1 MSSTSLQFHIVLSVC
16 VVFCVALPLSSKQ
29 DEDTAR
35 LLNKLFPASE
45 TRATED
51 SWFDHSFRRLPLEQ
65 KTSTNDQVREQQL
78 KKELLQDILEME
90 KRRLEQ
96 ARADQT
102 TNEKREPQR
111 RCLAGQWW
119 FNCKGKQDTSEETGR
134 RTEDSQALRG
144 PAPVHLSD
152 VELEKMKQY
161 DMELERALQR
171 LQLKGEDDQHRQM

>member
-16 VVFCVALPLSSKQ
+16 VVFCVAFPLSSKQ

-45 TRATED
+45 TRTTED

-152 VELEKMKQY
+152 VELEKIKQY

>member
-65 KTSTNDQVREQQL
+65 KTSTNDQIREQQL

-152 VELEKMKQY
+152 VELEKIKQY

-171 LQLKGEDDQHRQM
+171 LQLKGEDDQHHQM

>member
-1 MSSTSLQFHIVLSVC
+1 MSSTSLQFLVVLSVC

-35 LLNKLFPASE
+35 LLKKLFPASE
-45 TRATED
+45 TRTTED

-65 KTSTNDQVREQQL
+65 RTSTNDQVLEQRL
-78 KKELLQDILEME
+78 KKELLRDILEME

-96 ARADQT
+96 AEAEQT

-111 RCLAGQWW
+111 RCLAGQW
-119 FNCKGKQDTSEETGR
+119 FNCKGKQDTSDETER
-134 RTEDSQALRG
+134 RTEDSALRG
-144 PAPVHLSD
+144 PAPAHLAD
-152 VELEKMKQY
+152 VELEKIKQY

-171 LQLKGEDDQHRQM
+171 LQFQGAGDQHRQM

>member
-1 MSSTSLQFHIVLSVC
+1 MSSTSLQFLVVLSVC

-45 TRATED
+45 TRTMED

-65 KTSTNDQVREQQL
+65 RTSTNDQVLEQRL
-78 KKELLQDILEME
+78 KKELLRDILEME

-96 ARADQT
+96 AEADQT

-111 RCLAGQWW
+111 RCLAGQW
-119 FNCKGKQDTSEETGR
+119 FNCKGKQDTSDETER

-144 PAPVHLSD
+144 PAPEHLAD
-152 VELEKMKQY
+152 VELEKIKQY

-171 LQLKGEDDQHRQM
+171 LQFKGAGDQHRQM

>member
-152 VELEKMKQY
+152 VELEKIKQY

-171 LQLKGEDDQHRQM
+171 LQLKGEDDQHHQM